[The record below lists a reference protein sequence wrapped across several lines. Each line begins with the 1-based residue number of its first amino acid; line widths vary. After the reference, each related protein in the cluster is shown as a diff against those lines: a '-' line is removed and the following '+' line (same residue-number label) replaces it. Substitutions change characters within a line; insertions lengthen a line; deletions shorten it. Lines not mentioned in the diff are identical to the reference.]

1 MGQRHQLFVIARV
14 GKHYRSLAAV
24 HHQWLYGVSALRSC
38 LRLLR
43 IFSDPGNRLALK
55 HELDLAVSFFKD
67 KPPPSEPEEY
77 QDAESTTC
85 PFPFIT
91 TCLAIGASY
100 DSKTG
105 QVQAIHELRY
115 DMGYDQGD
123 NNDGIT
129 VIDVTDLD
137 HVRYCFVNFG
147 SGDIYAADE
156 DDADPQSEFAHVPH
170 APHSDN
176 PATETPLTGREYLR
190 GYYSESDEMVQRNTE
205 VIEALDNTPLVE
217 EVALAR
223 AWPWGGW
230 KDEAK
235 LKAAEPL
242 HNAQDVNT
250 TKSLRDMA
258 AAKLFDRLLTSIN
271 DDFDP
276 SLLDEVRNFPGFQR
290 MVKEYLICHPEKV
303 GPTQASAHLLQLA
316 YAGEECLEWNLFTKL
331 DPKTIKAAL
340 TSDALKGATGISL
353 TALQNS
359 EPAELLAA
367 LSSLDRL
374 HTLQALDRPDR
385 EDEGASNRLFDALA
399 ESDHHLALKKLT
411 LTGLYANGIR
421 QNIWRPYRDHPKTL
435 PAFPVVQLLVSHEG
449 KDSGFVASS
458 ELQLESFYLGDA
470 PLPPTRFINGL
481 FQYIAS
487 QVLCLLSYNGT
498 GLQCAHCFSCGP
510 SALGEDKSS
519 EITALPAEAYAI
531 AKGSYHSSAYKG
543 VQSKLRDLTRDG
555 WMAVVSKKSDTEFAG
570 VDSPST
576 TRMRFKYAFVRSNAT
591 IQVDQKHWR
600 GSDIQPAELE
610 VVDMKEFLHKTTPE
624 ADTSKLAYHVS
635 NLEDTLVQATRA
647 RTIVTTPDEE
657 PLFSSLSPDEA
668 CVILNKFVSA
678 MPQVQKTVARGSRW
692 GIGEDAWISK
702 LGFDADE
709 KD

>member
-14 GKHYRSLAAV
+14 VAV
-24 HHQWLYGVSALRSC
+24 RRVGPAFMPSAPPHL
-38 LRLLR
+38 
-43 IFSDPGNRLALK
+43 FGPGEPLGPEARAG
-55 HELDLAVSFFKD
+55 SRCFFLQRQTSS
-67 KPPPSEPEEY
+67 PSKQEEY
-77 QDAESTTC
+77 RDAESTTC

-147 SGDIYAADE
+147 SGDIYAGDE
-156 DDADPQSEFAHVPH
+156 DDEDPQNALP
-170 APHSDN
+170 SDN
-176 PATETPLTGREYLR
+176 PATETPLPGREYLR
-190 GYYSESDEMVQRNTE
+190 GYYSESDEMVQRNMD

-223 AWPWGGW
+223 TWPWGGW
-230 KDEAK
+230 KEEAK
-235 LKAAEPL
+235 LKATEPL
-242 HNAQDVNT
+242 PDIQGGNT

-258 AAKLFDRLLTSIN
+258 AAKLFDRLLTSRD

-290 MVKEYLICHPEKV
+290 MVKEYLLCHPEKV
-303 GPTQASAHLLQLA
+303 GPTHASAHLLQLA
-316 YAGEECLEWNLFTKL
+316 YAGEDCLKWNLFTEL
-331 DPKTIKAAL
+331 DPKTIQVAL
-340 TSDALKGATGISL
+340 ASDALKGATGISL
-353 TALQNS
+353 TASSNH
-359 EPAELLAA
+359 EPAELLKA
-367 LSSLDRL
+367 LASLDRL
-374 HTLQALDRPDR
+374 HTLQVLDRPDR
-385 EDEGASNRLFDALA
+385 EDEDASNRLFDALA
-399 ESDHHLALKKLT
+399 ESDPPLALKKLT

-421 QNIWRPYRDHPKTL
+421 QNIWRPYRDHPKVV

-470 PLPPTRFINGL
+470 PLTPTRFINGL
-481 FQYIAS
+481 FQYLAS
-487 QVLCLLSYNGT
+487 QMLCLLSYNGT

-519 EITALPAEAYAI
+519 EIAALPTESYTI

-543 VQSKLRDLTRDG
+543 VLSKLRDLTPDS

-576 TRMRFKYAFVRSNAT
+576 TRMRFKYAFVRSKAT
-591 IQVDQKHWR
+591 IQLDQKHWR

-610 VVDMKEFLHKTTPE
+610 VVDMEEFLHKTAPE
-624 ADTSKLAYHVS
+624 VDTSKLSHHVS
-635 NLEDTLVQATRA
+635 NLEDTLVQATRP
-647 RTIVTTPDEE
+647 RTIMKTPEGE

-668 CVILNKFVSA
+668 CVILNKFVTA
-678 MPQVQKTVARGSRW
+678 MPQVQQAVARGSRW
-692 GIGEDAWISK
+692 GMGEDAWISK

-709 KD
+709 QA

>member
-43 IFSDPGNRLALK
+43 IFSDPGNHLALK
-55 HELDLAVSFFKD
+55 HELDLAASFFKD
-67 KPPPSEPEEY
+67 KPPPPSEPEEY
-77 QDAESTTC
+77 RDAESTTC
-85 PFPFIT
+85 PVPFIT

-129 VIDVTDLD
+129 VIDITDLD

-147 SGDIYAADE
+147 NEDDE
-156 DDADPQSEFAHVPH
+156 DSQSELRRVGLSNKRMD
-170 APHSDN
+170 APPFDN
-176 PATETPLTGREYLR
+176 FATETPLTGREYLR
-190 GYYSESDEMVQRNTE
+190 GYYSESDEMVQRNME

-217 EVALAR
+217 EVALAT
-223 AWPWGGW
+223 
-230 KDEAK
+230 D
-235 LKAAEPL
+235 
-242 HNAQDVNT
+242 
-250 TKSLRDMA
+250 
-258 AAKLFDRLLTSIN
+258 AKLFDRLLTSTD

-290 MVKEYLICHPEKV
+290 MVKEYLLSHPEKV

-316 YAGEECLEWNLFTKL
+316 YAGEDCLEWNLFTKL

-374 HTLQALDRPDR
+374 HTLQVLDRPDR
-385 EDEGASNRLFDALA
+385 EDEGASNRLFEALA
-399 ESDHHLALKKLT
+399 KSDYPLALKKLT

-421 QNIWRPYRDHPKTL
+421 QNIWRPYRDQPKTL
-435 PAFPVVQLLVSHEG
+435 EAFPVVQLL
-449 KDSGFVASS
+449 
-458 ELQLESFYLGDA
+458 
-470 PLPPTRFINGL
+470 
-481 FQYIAS
+481 
-487 QVLCLLSYNGT
+487 VLCLLSYNGT

-519 EITALPAEAYAI
+519 EIAALPTETYTI

-543 VQSKLRDLTRDG
+543 VQSKLQDLTPDS

-576 TRMRFKYAFVRSNAT
+576 TRMRFKYAFVRSKAT

-600 GSDIQPAELE
+600 GSDIQPTELE
-610 VVDMKEFLHKTTPE
+610 VVDIKEFLHKTTPE
-624 ADTSKLAYHVS
+624 VDTSKLAYHVS

-668 CVILNKFVSA
+668 CVILNKFVGA
-678 MPQVQKTVARGSRW
+678 MPQVQKSVARGSRW